1 MLKKQKKLQH
11 IPTLFWQML
20 KICRYFNVEKTLKV
34 LPPFDISMDIQNGIC
49 KLLIFQKVFNKTYDV
64 R

>member
-1 MLKKQKKLQH
+1 MQH

-49 KLLIFQKVFNKTYDV
+49 KLLIFQKMFNKTYDV